1 MKPLHVI
8 QEKKSDLFKNLFLVV
23 LLSAGISLCANY
35 YSNTYTSNK
44 LLLYGGLICIGIVVV
59 AYVISFYK
67 SKSFVIKTDSLFIV
81 DKDGYLQ
88 PIFRYGLSEDMDR
101 DLKSVFSENK
111 SFENMWINAFARP
124 EVAEMKPPQS
134 NPPTGAQKSK
144 NSYSVMKIVSKT
156 SLEERDQ
163 KIVGFVG
170 ELIEYVFIEWLS
182 LKQSSYF
189 GSFEDAELEILT
201 REKISDYL
209 LQNRVLEM
217 ITKPYD
223 ERENFIDSGG
233 DGNPKE
239 GEMVAVYHGDTV
251 FYHFDLKL
259 PKKSSMYKDG
269 DKLVIKNRNYTLK
282 FTHGYDGFNAN
293 IPIGFSELYL
303 KQNFSDINV
312 YEFSPELEIKL
323 NPFFFLFWKDWKYMK
338 WIDIVSEKF
347 TDYFSFNEFA
357 IKIGYETALT
367 KRIIDVNKKLQSS
380 APTTPA

>member
-67 SKSFVIKTDSLFIV
+67 SKSFMIKTDSLFIV

-88 PIFRYGLSEDMDR
+88 PIFRYRLSEKMNR
-101 DLKSVFSENK
+101 GLRSVFSENK
-111 SFENMWINAFARP
+111 SFENMWKNAFAKP
-124 EVAEMKPPQS
+124 EVVEKKPPQS
-134 NPPTGAQKSK
+134 SPDAGTQKST
-144 NSYSVMKIVSKT
+144 NSYAVMKTVSQT
-156 SLEERDQ
+156 SLEEKDQ

-170 ELIEYVFIEWLS
+170 ELIEYVFIDWLS

-189 GSFEDAELEILT
+189 DSFKDSELEILT
-201 REKISDYL
+201 REKISNYL

-217 ITKPYD
+217 ISKPYE
-223 ERENFIDSGG
+223 ERENFIDSCG
-233 DGNPKE
+233 DQNSSE
-239 GEMVAVYHGDTV
+239 GEVFAVYHGDTV
-251 FYHFDLKL
+251 FNHFDLQL
-259 PKKSSMYKDG
+259 PKKSSMYKEG

-282 FTHGYDGFNAN
+282 FTHGFKGFNAI
-293 IPIGFSELYL
+293 IPIGFHELYL
-303 KQNFSDINV
+303 KQSFSDITV
-312 YEFSPELEIKL
+312 YGFSPELEIKL

-338 WIDIVSEKF
+338 WIDVVSEKF
-347 TDYFSFNEFA
+347 TDYFSFNEFVNR
-357 IKIGYETALT
+357 IGYETALT
-367 KRIIDVNKKLQSS
+367 KRIMDVNKKRQSP